1 VNFWGWCL
9 TFTRFYKNLKRFGFV
24 PLTGGCVSL
33 LKQLSM
39 HEAMFG
45 KNNPPQK
52 KQVKCQVKSSALWQ
66 EMVAAYPR
74 AETNKSHSWWFQHV
88 SICFN
93 LSSQWNCPMEHLG
106 KALLKPFKD
115 SIGFMPRFKCLNHLG
130 RISTVKLAG
139 EMIIPCA
146 EKRSGD
152 VRVTSSKHLNRQSP
166 WTSDARIVNF

>member
-1 VNFWGWCL
+1 VKGVLVACEFLGVVSDI
-9 TFTRFYKNLKRFGFV
+9 YKNLKRFGFV

-45 KNNPPQK
+45 KNNPPPK

-88 SICFN
+88 STCFN
-93 LSSQWNCPMEHLG
+93 MFQPVQPVELSHGTPWKGAAQAIQGLHRIHAEVQ
-106 KALLKPFKD
+106 
-115 SIGFMPRFKCLNHLG
+115 MP
-130 RISTVKLAG
+130 
-139 EMIIPCA
+139 
-146 EKRSGD
+146 
-152 VRVTSSKHLNRQSP
+152 
-166 WTSDARIVNF
+166 